1 MTGPGVA
8 KEVVRD
14 MRYCTRCVLPDTRPG
29 VTLDADGVCEG
40 CRTHAQR
47 GGGIDW
53 AKRRRR
59 LETIFEQARQRDRG
73 YDCIIPVSGGKDST
87 WQVVTCLAYGLRIL
101 AVTWRTP
108 GRTALGQANLDNLV
122 RLGVDHIDYTINPEV
137 ERKFMLKALERT
149 GSTGVPMHMAIYA
162 IPLRLAVAMEVPLVV
177 WGENP
182 HIEYGR
188 TDDSD
193 ESDELGPGWGQRHG
207 ILQGSTPA
215 DWIDDEL
222 TAKDMEPYTMPSEE
236 AFRRSGVRSFFL
248 GDYLPWDPAESLRV
262 AQQHGF
268 QVRQEGP
275 RLGLYNYADIDCD
288 FISVHHHFKWLKFGC
303 TRLFDN
309 LALEIRNGR
318 MTRDEAV
325 DVIRERGDQT
335 PHEDIEALCAF
346 LRMSRDRF
354 GEIEESFRNHDVWQ
368 RINGAW
374 QIPGFIVPD
383 WTWS

>member
-1 MTGPGVA
+1 
-8 KEVVRD
+8 

-29 VTLDADGVCEG
+29 VTLDGNGVCEG
-40 CRTHAQR
+40 CRTHASR
-47 GGGIDW
+47 GTGIDW
-53 AKRRRR
+53 GKRRER
-59 LETIFEQARQRDRG
+59 LEAIFEQVKRRERG

-87 WQVVTCLAYGLRIL
+87 WQVVTCLEYGLRIL

-108 GRTALGQANLDNLV
+108 GRTALGQANLDNLM

-137 ERKFMLKALERT
+137 ERRFMLKALERT

-182 HIEYGR
+182 HVEYGR

-193 ESDELGPGWGQRHG
+193 ESDELGPGWGRRHG
-207 ILQGSTPA
+207 ILQGSTPE

-222 TAKDMEPYTMPSEE
+222 TAKDMEPYTMPSDE
-236 AFRRSGVRSFFL
+236 AFRSADVRSFFL
-248 GDYLPWDPAESLRV
+248 GDFLPWDPAESLRV
-262 AQQHGF
+262 AKAHGF
-268 QVRQEGP
+268 QVREEGP

-318 MTRDEAV
+318 MTRDEAIE
-325 DVIRERGDQT
+325 VIRERGDQT
-335 PHEDIEALCAF
+335 PHADIDALCAF
-346 LRMSRDRF
+346 LRMSRERF
-354 GEIEESFRNHDVWQ
+354 AEIEESFRNHDVWQ
-368 RINGAW
+368 RIDGVW